1 MEYQSFFKDSY
12 ISNDSYLLFSYFWY
26 LVPLNK
32 LIFFVFLSLS
42 IQAKDLSLQCENIK
56 KVEDT
61 HELII
66 KYQNKQF
73 LFKENIYVFNSHKE
87 NQIFGQ
93 HRTIFLNS
101 FLEFNEKT
109 YVLIEVNSWIHKIT
123 KNEFI
128 CRVVN

>member
-1 MEYQSFFKDSY
+1 M
-12 ISNDSYLLFSYFWY
+12 LFSYFWY
-26 LVPLNK
+26 LVHLNK
-32 LIFFVFLSLS
+32 LIFFLFLSLS
-42 IQAKDLSLQCENIK
+42 IQAKDLSLQCKNLK
-56 KVEDT
+56 NAEDS
-61 HELII
+61 HVLII

-73 LFKENIYVFNSHKE
+73 LFKENIYVFNSQKE

-109 YVLIEVNSWIHKIT
+109 YILIEVNSWIHKIT

-128 CRVVN
+128 CKVN

>member
-1 MEYQSFFKDSY
+1 M
-12 ISNDSYLLFSYFWY
+12 LFSYFWY

-32 LIFFVFLSLS
+32 LIFLFFLSLS

-56 KVEDT
+56 KAEDI
-61 HELII
+61 HGLII

-73 LFKENIYVFNSHKE
+73 LFKENIYIFNSYKE
-87 NQIFGQ
+87 NEIFAQ

-101 FLEFNEKT
+101 FLEFNEET
-109 YVLIEVNSWIHKIT
+109 YMLTEVNSRVHKIT

>member
-1 MEYQSFFKDSY
+1 M
-12 ISNDSYLLFSYFWY
+12 LFSYFWY

-32 LIFFVFLSLS
+32 LILFFFLSLS

-56 KVEDT
+56 KVEDA

-66 KYQNKQF
+66 KYQNKRL
-73 LFKENIYVFNSHKE
+73 LFKGNIYLFNSYRE
-87 NQIFGQ
+87 NEIFAQ

-123 KNEFI
+123 KDEFI
-128 CRVVN
+128 CKVIN

>member
-1 MEYQSFFKDSY
+1 M
-12 ISNDSYLLFSYFWY
+12 
-26 LVPLNK
+26 NK
-32 LIFFVFLSLS
+32 LIFFLFLSLS
-42 IQAKDLSLQCENIK
+42 IQAKDLSFQCENLK
-56 KVEDT
+56 KAEDS
-61 HELII
+61 HALII
-66 KYQNKQF
+66 KYQNKQI
-73 LFKENIYVFNSHKE
+73 LFKENIYLFNSHKE

-128 CRVVN
+128 CKVVN

>member
-1 MEYQSFFKDSY
+1 
-12 ISNDSYLLFSYFWY
+12 
-26 LVPLNK
+26 LNK
-32 LIFFVFLSLS
+32 LIFFLFLSLS
-42 IQAKDLSLQCENIK
+42 IQAKDLSLQCENLK
-56 KVEDT
+56 NAEDS
-61 HELII
+61 HVLII

-123 KNEFI
+123 KDEFI
-128 CRVVN
+128 CKVIN

>member
-1 MEYQSFFKDSY
+1 M
-12 ISNDSYLLFSYFWY
+12 LFSYFWY

-32 LIFFVFLSLS
+32 LILFLFLSLS
-42 IQAKDLSLQCENIK
+42 IQAKDLILQCENLK
-56 KVEDT
+56 KAEDT
-61 HELII
+61 HRLII

-73 LFKENIYVFNSHKE
+73 LFKENIYLIKSYRENEVFA
-87 NQIFGQ
+87 Q

-123 KNEFI
+123 KDEFI
-128 CRVVN
+128 CKVIN

>member
-1 MEYQSFFKDSY
+1 M
-12 ISNDSYLLFSYFWY
+12 
-26 LVPLNK
+26 NK
-32 LIFFVFLSLS
+32 LIFFLFLSLS
-42 IQAKDLSLQCENIK
+42 IQAKDLSLHCENIK

-73 LFKENIYVFNSHKE
+73 LFKENIYVFNNQKE

-109 YVLIEVNSWIHKIT
+109 YMLIEVNSWIHKIT

-128 CRVVN
+128 CMFVN

>member
-1 MEYQSFFKDSY
+1 M
-12 ISNDSYLLFSYFWY
+12 LFSYFWY

-32 LIFFVFLSLS
+32 LIFFLFLSLS

-56 KVEDT
+56 KAEDT
-61 HELII
+61 HRLII
-66 KYQNKQF
+66 KYQNKQL
-73 LFKENIYVFNSHKE
+73 LFKGNIYLFNSYRE
-87 NQIFGQ
+87 NEIFAQ

-101 FLEFNEKT
+101 FLEFNEET
-109 YVLIEVNSWIHKIT
+109 YMLTEVNSWVHKIT

>member
-1 MEYQSFFKDSY
+1 M
-12 ISNDSYLLFSYFWY
+12 
-26 LVPLNK
+26 NK
-32 LIFFVFLSLS
+32 LIFFLFLSLS
-42 IQAKDLSLQCENIK
+42 IQAKDLSLKCENIK

-73 LFKENIYVFNSHKE
+73 LFKENIYVFNSQKE

-109 YVLIEVNSWIHKIT
+109 YMLIEVNSWIHKIT

-128 CRVVN
+128 CKAID

>member
-1 MEYQSFFKDSY
+1 M
-12 ISNDSYLLFSYFWY
+12 LFSYFWY

-56 KVEDT
+56 KAEDT
-61 HELII
+61 HGLII
-66 KYQNKQF
+66 KYQKKQF
-73 LFKENIYVFNSHKE
+73 LFKGNVYLFNSHRE
-87 NQIFGQ
+87 NEIFAQ
-93 HRTIFLNS
+93 RRTIFLNS

-109 YVLIEVNSWIHKIT
+109 YMLIEVNSWIHKIT

-128 CRVVN
+128 CKVVN

>member
-1 MEYQSFFKDSY
+1 M
-12 ISNDSYLLFSYFWY
+12 LFSYFWY

-56 KVEDT
+56 KAEDT
-61 HELII
+61 HGLII
-66 KYQNKQF
+66 KYQNKQL
-73 LFKENIYVFNSHKE
+73 LFKGNIYLFNSYRE
-87 NQIFGQ
+87 NEIFAQ

-101 FLEFNEKT
+101 FLEFNEET
-109 YVLIEVNSWIHKIT
+109 YMLTEVNSWVHKIT

-128 CRVVN
+128 CKAID

>member
-1 MEYQSFFKDSY
+1 
-12 ISNDSYLLFSYFWY
+12 LLFSYFWY

-56 KVEDT
+56 KAEDT
-61 HELII
+61 HGLII
-66 KYQNKQF
+66 KYQKKQF
-73 LFKENIYVFNSHKE
+73 LFKENIYLFNSYKE
-87 NQIFGQ
+87 NEIFAQ
-93 HRTIFLNS
+93 RRTIFLNS
-101 FLEFNEKT
+101 FLEFNQKT
-109 YVLIEVNSWIHKIT
+109 YMLIEVNSWIHKIT